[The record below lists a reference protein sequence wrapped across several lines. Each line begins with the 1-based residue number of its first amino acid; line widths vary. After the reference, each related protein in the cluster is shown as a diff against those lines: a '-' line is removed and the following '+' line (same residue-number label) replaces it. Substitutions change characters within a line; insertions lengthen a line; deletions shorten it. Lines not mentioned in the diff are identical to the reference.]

1 MFVLLHTY
9 QRRYG
14 LNTITGLIRRWAPET
29 ENDTAAY
36 IGAVSSRSGISPTEY
51 VNTLY
56 PDTMIAIVAAMS
68 AVENGAEADMAQ
80 VREGW
85 RLFEKHKP

>member
-14 LNTITGLIRRWAPET
+14 LNTITGLIRRWAPKA

-36 IGAVSSRSGISPTEY
+36 IGAVSGRSGISATEY

-68 AVENGAEADMAQ
+68 AVENGVEADMAQ